1 MRIAVIDLGTNT
13 FNLLVADV
21 TGSRMSVL
29 YKDELGIKLGEGG
42 IHQKVIT
49 EASFQRGMD
58 GFKTHF
64 QTAEKWNANKILAVA
79 TSGIRSA
86 ANGEDFIR
94 KIHEDF
100 GMEIK
105 TITGDEEAELI
116 YRGVRQA
123 VDMKDKIS
131 LIVDI
136 GGGSNEFIIG
146 DSSRYLW
153 KQSIDIGI
161 ARILERFKPSNPIT
175 RDEID
180 AVNAYFEEALQPL
193 EKPVQQYQPELFI
206 GCAGTFQTVR
216 NMLIEEGEMKSKDN
230 QQTWFEVSYQH
241 FEKLHKKLVNST
253 TEEREQ
259 MPGLELFRVDMIVLA
274 SIFVNFIMQK
284 FGFDRMIQSDYS
296 IKEGVIDQY
305 VNP

>member
-13 FNLLVADV
+13 FNLLIADIAD
-21 TGSRMSVL
+21 SQLSVL

-42 IHQKVIT
+42 IHRKIIT
-49 EASFQRGMD
+49 EESLLRGIE
-58 GFKTHF
+58 GVKTHLE
-64 QTAEKWNANKILAVA
+64 TAKKWNSEKILTVA

-86 ANGEDFIR
+86 ENGKDFIR
-94 KIHEDF
+94 QLNERF
-100 GMEIK
+100 GIDIK
-105 TITGDEEAELI
+105 TVSGDEEAELI

-123 VDMKDKIS
+123 VNMKDKIS
-131 LIVDI
+131 LVLDV

-146 DSSRYLW
+146 DSDRYLW

-161 ARILERFKPSNPIT
+161 ARILERFKPSDPIT
-175 RDEID
+175 QEEI
-180 AVNAYFEEALQPL
+180 AQINAYFEESLQPL
-193 EKPVQQYQPELFI
+193 YEPVHQYHPELFI

-216 NMLIEEGEMKSKDN
+216 NMLIEESEMKSQVT
-230 QQTWFEVSYQH
+230 QQPWFEISYRQ
-241 FEKLHKKLVNST
+241 FKKLHKKLVNST

-284 FGFDRMIQSDYS
+284 FGFERMIQSDYS